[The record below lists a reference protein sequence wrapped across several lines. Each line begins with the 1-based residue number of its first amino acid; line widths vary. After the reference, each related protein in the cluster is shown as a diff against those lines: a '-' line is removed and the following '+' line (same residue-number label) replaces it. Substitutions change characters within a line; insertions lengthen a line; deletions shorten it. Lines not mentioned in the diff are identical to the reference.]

1 MSATCEGIER
11 EFFEK
16 FSIQTSSTR
25 SCTVMSSLYR
35 VNELTVNLRLVE
47 KDTSRAESTSP
58 YLANIIFYNEEF
70 DPGSG

>member
-1 MSATCEGIER
+1 
-11 EFFEK
+11 
-16 FSIQTSSTR
+16 
-25 SCTVMSSLYR
+25 MSSRDR

-58 YLANIIFYNEEF
+58 FWANIIFYNEEF

>member
-1 MSATCEGIER
+1 MIAE
-11 EFFEK
+11 EK
-16 FSIQTSSTR
+16 SSLKIFSIQTSSTR

-35 VNELTVNLRLVE
+35 VNALTVNLRFLVE

-58 YLANIIFYNEEF
+58 FMANIIFYNEEF